1 MNPPK
6 KTVIPKMFVKFI
18 KLSMVH
24 ETSHNSPANLVCLDK
39 MQMYAYCEERE
50 IGAFIQILHI

>member
-1 MNPPK
+1 
-6 KTVIPKMFVKFI
+6 MFEKFK

-24 ETSHNSPANLVCLDK
+24 ETGHNSPANLVCLDK